1 MLKFSEELALLALDD
16 KSGALRPMPE
26 RLFALVLAGA
36 VLCELAFAKRI
47 GASSDSVFLLS
58 EESMG
63 DSVCDDALGV
73 LRNMGK
79 AVPTAEALSEISAHV
94 DFYISNIFSSLV
106 SRGVLEKRGEKFL
119 WIFRREKYSLAS
131 DSDLTAVKVRIERI
145 IKNPESVPSGHD
157 VIIISL
163 MDCAGLS
170 DSIFTRD
177 ELKTCSKRIRDV
189 SKMDLIARSL
199 SDTIARLHRAILDVI
214 ARI

>member
-1 MLKFSEELALLALDD
+1 
-16 KSGALRPMPE
+16 
-26 RLFALVLAGA
+26 
-36 VLCELAFAKRI
+36 
-47 GASSDSVFLLS
+47 
-58 EESMG
+58 
-63 DSVCDDALGV
+63 
-73 LRNMGK
+73 MGK